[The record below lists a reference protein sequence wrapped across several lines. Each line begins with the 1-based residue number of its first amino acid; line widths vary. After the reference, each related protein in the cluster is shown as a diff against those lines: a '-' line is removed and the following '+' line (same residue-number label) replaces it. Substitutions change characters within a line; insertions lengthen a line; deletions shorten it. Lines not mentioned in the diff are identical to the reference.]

1 MAKKKCEL
9 CGIEADDHWMMSYNT
24 GRRTA
29 WVCWDCYKKSQ
40 YEAAKSEIHRSKR
53 LGKINEERKR
63 YK

>member
-1 MAKKKCEL
+1 MKRTCEI
-9 CGIEADDHWMMSYNT
+9 CGLEADEYWMFSYNA
-24 GRRTA
+24 GKRKM

-40 YEAAKSEIHRSKR
+40 YEAVKSEIHRSKR

>member
-1 MAKKKCEL
+1 MRRTCDFCGEL
-9 CGIEADDHWMMSYNT
+9 FNEFDMMSYNT
-24 GRRTA
+24 GRKTA

-40 YEAAKSEIHRSKR
+40 HEAAKSEIHRSKR

>member
-1 MAKKKCEL
+1 MKRECEL
-9 CGIEADDHWMMSYNT
+9 CGGLFNELDMMSYNT

-40 YEAAKSEIHRSKR
+40 YEAAKSEIHRRKR
-53 LGKINEERKR
+53 LGRINEERKR

>member
-1 MAKKKCEL
+1 MKRKCEL
-9 CGIEADDHWMMSYNT
+9 CGGLFNEFDMMSYNT

-29 WVCWDCYKKSQ
+29 WVCWDCWKKSQ

>member
-1 MAKKKCEL
+1 MKRKCEL
-9 CGIEADDHWMMSYNT
+9 CGGLFSEFDMMSYNT

-40 YEAAKSEIHRSKR
+40 YEAAKIEIHRSKR

>member
-1 MAKKKCEL
+1 MKRKCEL
-9 CGIEADDHWMMSYNT
+9 CGGLFNEFDMMSYNT

-40 YEAAKSEIHRSKR
+40 YEVTKSEIHRRTKLAR
-53 LGKINEERKR
+53 INEERKR

>member
-1 MAKKKCEL
+1 MEHYFT
-9 CGIEADDHWMMSYNT
+9 GIKTEW
-24 GRRTA
+24 
-29 WVCWDCYKKSQ
+29 WCWDCWKKSQ